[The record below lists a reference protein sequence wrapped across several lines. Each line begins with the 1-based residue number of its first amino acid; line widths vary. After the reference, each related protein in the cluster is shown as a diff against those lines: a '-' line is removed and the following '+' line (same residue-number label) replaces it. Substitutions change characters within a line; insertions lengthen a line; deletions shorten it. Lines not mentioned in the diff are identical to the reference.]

1 LINSFI
7 LTNIYIRLKL
17 NYLKK
22 CPNCSE
28 TVSKTFQFCPN
39 CGQETKLDQSVGS
52 LLTHFLND
60 YFTFD
65 SKIIR
70 SVLPLITKPA
80 YLTIEYLRGRRVQ
93 YIAPL
98 RLFIFLSLIFFL
110 LLSWSNSTIVTTTS
124 QIDVLNDVFW
134 NRFFDSWLPKLF
146 FVLLP
151 LFALL
156 ISWLY
161 RRQKKGLMPHFLF
174 ALHFHSSLFFMGIIY
189 SLVSFLF
196 KKANWIIANRI
207 FLAACGLYAT
217 FYLWKSLRKMYL
229 ETRLKTSWKFLVLVV
244 CYGLLLVSSTLI
256 LLLFS
261 FNH

>member
-1 LINSFI
+1 MKN
-7 LTNIYIRLKL
+7 
-17 NYLKK
+17 
-22 CPNCSE
+22 CPNCTE
-28 TVSKTFQFCPN
+28 TLSKTFTFCPT
-39 CGQETKLDQSVGS
+39 CGQETQLDHCVAS
-52 LLTHFLND
+52 LLTQFLND

-70 SVLPLITKPA
+70 SVLPLILKPA
-80 YLTIEYLRGRRVQ
+80 FLTTEYLKGRRVQ

-110 LLSWSNSTIVTTTS
+110 LISWSNSGNVNAGE
-124 QIDVLNDVFW
+124 QVNGFNNAFW

-156 ISWLY
+156 ISMLY
-161 RRQKKGLMPHFLF
+161 RRQKRGMMPHFLF

-189 SLVSFLF
+189 IVVSYVFGKLQWLIFNQVFLG
-196 KKANWIIANRI
+196 
-207 FLAACGLYAT
+207 LCGLYLAY
-217 FYLWKSLRKMYL
+217 YLCKSLRRMYG
-229 ETRLKTSWKFLVLVV
+229 ESRLKTSWKFITLCSL
-244 CYGLLLVSSTLI
+244 YTILLVASTFV

-261 FNH
+261 YNY